1 VPRKTIGTV
10 GALHLDRDL
19 RAEWKPAYKR
29 GYMMQASL
37 SIVGGALKR
46 HPAHE
51 MALHDLCDHADQQAS
66 YGHTA
71 GDRHGRNP
79 PHARW
84 GVLHAGRSA
93 LGLEATLIFL
103 RAQQ

>member
-51 MALHDLCDHADQQAS
+51 MALHDLRGHPAHEMALHDLRGHAD
-66 YGHTA
+66 
-71 GDRHGRNP
+71 
-79 PHARW
+79 
-84 GVLHAGRSA
+84 
-93 LGLEATLIFL
+93 
-103 RAQQ
+103 